1 MVVALFL
8 SRFFCELRRGS
19 RRRFRK
25 IKLTMPE
32 NPEGIWGKFFKS
44 KTRRLQ

>member
-1 MVVALFL
+1 MAVALFL

-19 RRRFRK
+19 RRCFRK

-32 NPEGIWGKFFKS
+32 NPEGIRGEFYKL